1 MMTMMT
7 MLMLMLYSVL
17 HVQGPRRGERRAPW
31 VSKYGAPTRTK
42 YALKVLNLSSRI
54 SWQDLKDLLRR
65 AGEVCFAEAHTEARN
80 EGRVELATSEDL
92 ERVVKRYQG
101 YDLNGRKIELVREKY
116 KSRSR
121 SRSRRRTRSPSRSR
135 SRRRSRSRSKSRS
148 RSHSSN
154 KSRSKSVQSKVD
166 PEDQDVK
173 RQRRHS
179 RDSKDSRPKSRNSNK
194 ESSAELHKSESQ
206 TREED
211 LVL

>member
-1 MMTMMT
+1 M
-7 MLMLMLYSVL
+7 
-17 HVQGPRRGERRAPW
+17 
-31 VSKYGAPTRTK
+31 
-42 YALKVLNLSSRI
+42 LNLSSRI

-80 EGRVELATSEDL
+80 EGRVELASSEDL

-116 KSRSR
+116 KSRSRSR

-211 LVL
+211 LAL